1 MKKIWFIGLIILGFS
16 QVVKANKIVDEAA
29 TQYVRLVLA
38 LGQHDKNY
46 VDAYYGPEIW
56 QTKASQS
63 KMELA
68 NIIIAGKLIQDVVAE
83 QRRNPDNQWN
93 DLELLR
99 LSYLDA
105 QLTALV
111 ARAIMLKGEIKY
123 SFARQ
128 AKELFDTQPPTRS
141 LQSFNPILVKLDELI
156 PGKQPLTEKL
166 ANFNRQFEIPKDRLA
181 KVFKAAIDECRVRT
195 KQAIPLPEK
204 ESFTLEY
211 VQDKPWSGYNWYQG
225 KGHSL
230 IQVNDELPI
239 PISRAVDLGCHEGYP
254 GHHVY
259 NSLLEQNLYQKQ
271 GWIEYSV
278 YPLFSPQS
286 LIAEGSANYGIA
298 MAFPGDEKLA
308 FEKNVLFPLAG
319 IETKLAEQYAK
330 VTELV
335 QQLSYAGNE
344 VARQYLEKEIDAT
357 QAQKLLQ
364 EYALMSEAKAKQRV
378 KFIEAYGAYVI
389 NYNWGKD
396 LVKQWIESD
405 PQLNHEQRWQK
416 FYQLLST
423 PRLPSTLN

>member
-1 MKKIWFIGLIILGFS
+1 MKKICFIGLMILGFS
-16 QVVKANKIVDEAA
+16 QVVSANKIVDEAA

-46 VDAYYGPEIW
+46 VDAYYGPEKW
-56 QTKASQS
+56 QQKAQQN
-63 KMELA
+63 KMELV
-68 NIIIAGKLIQDVVAE
+68 NIIIAAKLIQDVIAE
-83 QRRNPDNQWN
+83 QRRNPDNQWS

-105 QLTALV
+105 QLKALAGHAV
-111 ARAIMLKGEIKY
+111 MLKGEVKY

-128 AKELFDTQPPTRS
+128 AKELFDTQPPQRELS
-141 LQSFNPILVKLDELI
+141 SFTPIIEKLDALLVGE
-156 PGKQPLTEKL
+156 QPLHEKL
-166 ANFNRQFEIPKDRLA
+166 NLFRSQFEIPKDRLE
-181 KVFKAAIDECRVRT
+181 KVFKAAIDECRLRT
-195 KQAIPLPEK
+195 KQAIKLPQQ

-211 VQDKPWSGYNWYQG
+211 VQDKPWSGYNWYKG
-225 KGHSL
+225 NGHSL

-239 PISRAVDLGCHEGYP
+239 LISRAVDLGCHEGYP

-259 NSLLEQNLYQKQ
+259 NSLLEENLYRKQ

-286 LIAEGSANYGIA
+286 LIAEGSANFGIA
-298 MAFPGDEKLA
+298 MAFPGEEKLA

-319 IETKLAEQYAK
+319 LDVKLADQYAK
-330 VTELV
+330 VNQLL

-344 VARQYLEKEIDAT
+344 VARLYLEKQIDAQ
-357 QAQKLLQ
+357 QAQNLLQ
-364 EYALMSEAKAKQRV
+364 EYTLVSAEKAKQRV
-378 KFIEAYGAYVI
+378 KFFDVYGAYVI

-396 LVKQWIESD
+396 LVKQWVESD
-405 PQLNHEQRWQK
+405 PNLTQQLRWEK
-416 FYQLLST
+416 FYQLLSS